1 MPRRDLSDDEARF
14 LASARV
20 GRLATSTSDGL
31 PHAVPVCFVL
41 VGDSIY
47 IGLDAKPKSVDLL
60 KLRRVRNI
68 TSNPRASLIVDR
80 YSDDWSQLGYVLV
93 GADAGLVT
101 DEGERRL
108 AVKALRSKY
117 VQYETLLPDDA
128 PVIRL
133 RPDRITSWGDLTP
146 WHTGNC
152 SISLD
157 STSLERS
164 G

>member
-1 MPRRDLSDDEARF
+1 MPRRDLSGDEARF

-20 GRLATSTSDGL
+20 GRLATSTPDGV

-41 VGDSIY
+41 ADGCIY

-68 TSNPRASLIVDR
+68 TSNPRVSLIVDR
-80 YSDDWSQLGYVLV
+80 YSDDWSRLGFVLV
-93 GADAGLVT
+93 GADASLVS
-101 DEGERRL
+101 DEGERMR
-108 AVKALRSKY
+108 AVGVLRSKY
-117 VQYETLLPDDA
+117 AQYETLLPDDA

-133 RPDRITSWGDLTP
+133 MPNRITSWGDLTP
-146 WHTGNC
+146 WHSGIC

-157 STSLERS
+157 STSSERS
-164 G
+164 S